1 MSTGVIRAG
10 AEPHNRRRIFAM
22 VNMRTSREYT
32 RHALRSFFAYTEL
45 RATDRFVLINND
57 DPEIADI
64 RAPYPRL
71 EEYPRAKPLGFAANV
86 NSMIGEA
93 LASQADLYFLNND
106 IIFSEDWLLP
116 LLQSDESI
124 CAPISNREVQY
135 VGSVVLPKT
144 RAVQQ
149 MFLFDGPMTLD
160 QYLAAPRMFDAI
172 AEAHRRDSSGRM
184 RLTVFPFYCVKLPLP
199 VLERVGKF
207 DESFG
212 VAGGE
217 DYDYCLRAWLAGFDV
232 HMTLGTILL
241 HFWGKSTWSP
251 EEGQREE
258 YKRGFLEIFRAKWG
272 EALYR
277 YVLCEDDSLIRA
289 NPQAEESRRNG
300 DLRRMIEQ
308 VMRPGVPVR
317 ID

>member
-10 AEPHNRRRIFAM
+10 AEPHNRPRIFAM
-22 VNMRTSREYT
+22 VTMKMSREYT
-32 RHALRSFFAYTEL
+32 RHALRSFFACTEL
-45 RATDRFVLINND
+45 GISDRFVLINND
-57 DPEIADI
+57 DPTVADI
-64 RAPYPRL
+64 CEPYPRV
-71 EEYPRAKPLGFAANV
+71 EEYRRTQPLGFAANV
-86 NSMIGEA
+86 NSMIAEA
-93 LASQADLYFLNND
+93 LTSQADLYFLNND
-106 IIFSEDWLLP
+106 IIFSENWLLP
-116 LLQSDESI
+116 LLESDESI

-144 RAVQQ
+144 QAVQQ
-149 MFLFDGPMTLD
+149 MFLFDGPMNLD

-212 VAGGE
+212 MAGGE
-217 DYDYCLRAWLAGFDV
+217 DYDYCLRAWLAGCDV

-251 EEGQREE
+251 KEGQRDE
-258 YKRGFLEIFRAKWG
+258 YKRDFLEIFRAKWG
-272 EALYR
+272 EVLYR

-289 NPQAEESRRNG
+289 NPRAEESRRNG
-300 DLRRMIEQ
+300 NLKEMIEQ

-317 ID
+317 IE

>member
-1 MSTGVIRAG
+1 M
-10 AEPHNRRRIFAM
+10 
-22 VNMRTSREYT
+22 
-32 RHALRSFFAYTEL
+32 
-45 RATDRFVLINND
+45 
-57 DPEIADI
+57 IA
-64 RAPYPRL
+64 
-71 EEYPRAKPLGFAANV
+71 
-86 NSMIGEA
+86 EA
-93 LASQADLYFLNND
+93 LTSHADLFFLNND
-106 IIFSEDWLLP
+106 IIFSENWLLP
-116 LLQSDESI
+116 LLDSGESI

-144 RAVQQ
+144 QNVQQ
-149 MFLFDGPMTLD
+149 MFLFDGPMTLE

-184 RLTVFPFYCVKLPLP
+184 SLTVFPFYCVKLPLS
-199 VLERVGKF
+199 VLQRVGKF
-207 DESFG
+207 DEGFG

-258 YKRGFLEIFRAKWG
+258 YKRDFLEIFRAKWG

-289 NPQAEESRRNG
+289 NPQAEKSRQSG
-300 DLRRMIEQ
+300 DLKSMIEQ

-317 ID
+317 IE